1 MAEYRQPALTVDV
14 IVEHEGRVLLIKR
27 NNEPL
32 GYALPG
38 GFVDYGESLED
49 AAIREAKEETDL
61 DVTLVRQFHAYSD
74 PDRDPRAHSV
84 TIVFVARA
92 EGTPKGGDDADEA
105 AFFPLD
111 ALPDLAF
118 DHARILDDYRG
129 GRY

>member
-14 IVEHEGRVLLIKR
+14 IVEHEGSILLIER
-27 NNEPL
+27 LHEPL

-38 GFVDYGESLED
+38 GFVDYGETLET

-74 PDRDPRAHSV
+74 PARDPRKHCVSV
-84 TIVFVARA
+84 VFLAKA
-92 EGTPKGGDDADEA
+92 EGTPKGGDDAGLA

-111 ALPDLAF
+111 DLPELVF
-118 DHARILDDYRG
+118 DHGTIVDDYANE
-129 GRY
+129 RY